1 MLKKILKSFAFWKYL
16 TNFWTIAYFVFIVI
30 DFILNNDWD
39 QYLDVLGFIYIG
51 VLAIYVGN
59 KEFERWY
66 HKHVEKHP
74 GETFVI
80 VWTALIF
87 ILLMATIITKKP
99 YKIPSVVISSYVAV
113 LTILAITEKSK
124 ALWRNKGK

>member
-1 MLKKILKSFAFWKYL
+1 MIKKALKNFDFWKYL
-16 TNFWTIAYFVFIVI
+16 TNFWTIAYFVFVVI
-30 DFILNNDWD
+30 DFFLDNAWL
-39 QYLDVLGFIYIG
+39 QYLDILGFIYIG
-51 VLAIYVGN
+51 TLAIYVGN

-66 HKHVEKHP
+66 RRHQEKHP

-87 ILLMATIITKKP
+87 ILLLAGIITKKS
-99 YKIPSVVISSYVAV
+99 YHVPSVVISSYVAV

-124 ALWRNKGK
+124 SLFRSREK

>member
-1 MLKKILKSFAFWKYL
+1 MFKKLLKSFAFWKYL
-16 TNFWTIAYFVFIVI
+16 TNFWTISYFVFIVI
-30 DFILNNDWD
+30 DFLLNNEWE
-39 QYLDVLGFIYIG
+39 QYLDILGFIYIG

-66 HKHVEKHP
+66 HKHLAKHP
-74 GETFVI
+74 GETFVL

-87 ILLMATIITKKP
+87 ILLLATIITKKP

-124 ALWRNKGK
+124 SLFRNKNK

>member
-39 QYLDVLGFIYIG
+39 QYLDILGFIYIG

-66 HKHVEKHP
+66 RKHVEKHP

-80 VWTALIF
+80 IWTVLIF
-87 ILLMATIITKKP
+87 ILLLATIITKKP
-99 YKIPSVVISSYVAV
+99 YRIPSVVISSYVAV